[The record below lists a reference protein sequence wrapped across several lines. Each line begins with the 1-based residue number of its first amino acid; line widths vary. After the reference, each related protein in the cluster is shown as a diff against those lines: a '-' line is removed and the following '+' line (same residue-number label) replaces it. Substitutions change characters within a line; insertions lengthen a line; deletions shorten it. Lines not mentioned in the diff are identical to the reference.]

1 MFLLIPLPVFY
12 ILFRCSSLQY
22 FDGGDDILLLLVLLF
37 FLIDVLE
44 PMFDA
49 IFWEIDSERTCN
61 DQKLIVPHRMYY
73 SLKSYSVDDS
83 DLTIYSI
90 FLFWDR
96 QGRYLLSCPDC
107 CTNELQNQLQI
118 PSEFLGSSPISHVL
132 SISRALPYLAWL
144 ESYIMLPNHRPF
156 FLLVGSP
163 NKYPFE
169 LKSKLSTKKCLVVR
183 L

>member
-1 MFLLIPLPVFY
+1 MQQRQPSTKGAPEPLASKGILHDILYDILYDIVNDIVYAMFLLIPLPVFY

-73 SLKSYSVDDS
+73 SV
-83 DLTIYSI
+83 
-90 FLFWDR
+90 
-96 QGRYLLSCPDC
+96 LLS
-107 CTNELQNQLQI
+107 Q
-118 PSEFLGSSPISHVL
+118 
-132 SISRALPYLAWL
+132 
-144 ESYIMLPNHRPF
+144 
-156 FLLVGSP
+156 
-163 NKYPFE
+163 
-169 LKSKLSTKKCLVVR
+169 KL
-183 L
+183 

>member
-61 DQKLIVPHRMYY
+61 DQKLIVAHRMY
-73 SLKSYSVDDS
+73 
-83 DLTIYSI
+83 
-90 FLFWDR
+90 
-96 QGRYLLSCPDC
+96 
-107 CTNELQNQLQI
+107 
-118 PSEFLGSSPISHVL
+118 
-132 SISRALPYLAWL
+132 
-144 ESYIMLPNHRPF
+144 
-156 FLLVGSP
+156 
-163 NKYPFE
+163 
-169 LKSKLSTKKCLVVR
+169 
-183 L
+183 